1 MSFLYC
7 VQCATC
13 GDGMKVTHSYIDG
26 DHDLQITVECT
37 TCKDNIED
45 LESELAEAK
54 EQDDMS

>member
-7 VQCATC
+7 VQCGIC
-13 GDGMKVTHSYIDG
+13 GNDMKVTHSYIDS

-45 LESELAEAK
+45 LENELAEARF
-54 EQDDMS
+54 EDNA

>member
-1 MSFLYC
+1 MSFIYC

-13 GDGMKVTHSYIDG
+13 GDDMKVTHSHIDG

-37 TCKDNIED
+37 TCKDNIEN
-45 LESELAEAK
+45 LECELAEAK